1 CSQNIEDG
9 PFSANPAVNIEGAAG
24 AARTLALCRQMMG
37 ATGAAEY
44 YDNRALEEQP
54 ETGGTGLPNTTGN
67 PDLREERAD
76 TWTFGIVMDFL
87 EGFTLTLDYF
97 DIEIE
102 DMIAVE
108 NADAVFERC
117 LSPEFNPNASPAHMA
132 CSMILRNP
140 ADGNVVSTD
149 LSFTNQGRARTSG
162 IDVQLNWSRQFGW
175 GGLNLNLL
183 GSSALKSETQ
193 VRPDQDTVDW

>member
-1 CSQNIEDG
+1 AITPQYRLRGGFNRAHRAPNLGELFMSRTQVFGGTGSVFGDQCSQNIEDG

-44 YDNRALEEQP
+44 YDNRALEDQP

-87 EGFTLTLDYF
+87 
-97 DIEIE
+97 
-102 DMIAVE
+102 
-108 NADAVFERC
+108 
-117 LSPEFNPNASPAHMA
+117 
-132 CSMILRNP
+132 
-140 ADGNVVSTD
+140 
-149 LSFTNQGRARTSG
+149 
-162 IDVQLNWSRQFGW
+162 
-175 GGLNLNLL
+175 
-183 GSSALKSETQ
+183 
-193 VRPDQDTVDW
+193 